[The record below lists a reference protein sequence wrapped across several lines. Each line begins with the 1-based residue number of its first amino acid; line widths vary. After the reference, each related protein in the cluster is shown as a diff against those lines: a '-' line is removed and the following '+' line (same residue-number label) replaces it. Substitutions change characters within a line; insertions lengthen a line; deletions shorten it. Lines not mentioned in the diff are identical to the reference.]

1 MLVTHIFTLLIFDK
15 IQNIS
20 NNLVQVFPVQQ
31 ILQPGGQPDCP
42 LQDPL
47 GREAVPVQ
55 HLQQEVLP
63 VQLRHHSHED
73 TQRGQAVQVTGIQTF
88 ICLEMSEI

>member
-1 MLVTHIFTLLIFDK
+1 MTPEPLHFHTVNYDH
-15 IQNIS
+15 
-20 NNLVQVFPVQQ
+20 VYHQVLPVQQ
-31 ILQPGGQPDCP
+31 VIQPGGQPDGP

-47 GREAVPVQ
+47 GGETIQVQ

-63 VQLRHHSHED
+63 VQLRHYSHED
-73 TQRGQAVQVTGIQTF
+73 TQRGQAIQVTGIQTF

>member
-1 MLVTHIFTLLIFDK
+1 ML
-15 IQNIS
+15 
-20 NNLVQVFPVQQ
+20 PVQQ

-47 GREAVPVQ
+47 GGETVQVQ
-55 HLQQEVLP
+55 HLQQEVLT

-73 TQRGQAVQVTGIQTF
+73 PQWGQAIQV
-88 ICLEMSEI
+88 CPVLDYHSSSLAA